1 MTACNSEKNSEN
13 KLASEN
19 RLISQN
25 SLVKT
30 HRQKKANSHQTFRLT
45 QLFST
50 QLDKWLIA
58 ACLGMMTALS
68 VIGLLMTSGWFI
80 SAAAMAGMVALGS
93 HSFNYLVPAAIIR
106 VMAMVRTA
114 GRYGEMMVSHHAV
127 FGLLQRLRVRF
138 FTQFA
143 RLPLAN
149 LSSTLQSTHAMHRL
163 THDIEVLNELPLR
176 VVSPWLVATT
186 ASLLVATL
194 LYQYEVN
201 PVLIAIFLIAGLMLP
216 AMLTWRSIKHARA
229 HQALA
234 ESRRVSLLNP
244 LSALTHLLIW
254 QRWQS
259 ELTAFNSL
267 DTQHTH
273 QQKRIQRA
281 QSLVMLIMQWLI
293 AAVLVGLLVGFYH
306 TSLVISVPML
316 LALFLGIMG
325 MTDLL
330 APLVTHSLALGNSLA
345 AKHQL
350 NELLNPSLQPSHHL
364 TPDLTHHLNHD
375 LAPLPIDVARLSAPL
390 TLTINQLAAK
400 MPQAIVGFKA
410 ISFTATQGTPVL
422 ITGRSGAGKSTLLQV
437 LAHELAPQQGSIEL
451 NGMDWL
457 ALPNTPA
464 LTGYLG
470 QQIDIFDQTLATNL
484 RLGSADAGDEQLWQ
498 VLDSVGLKDW
508 ARNQP
513 LQLQTPLG
521 EYGQAISGGQA
532 RRIAL
537 ARLLLSPKKILL
549 LDEPFAGLDKKSRE
563 ALWQMLVQ
571 HQQQGILIIVTHH
584 LWQTDQPINIVQL
597 PEPDVF
603 I

>member
-1 MTACNSEKNSEN
+1 MTDSNCEN
-13 KLASEN
+13 NSEN

-25 SLVKT
+25 NLVKT

-58 ACLGMMTALS
+58 ALLGIMTALS

-138 FTQFA
+138 FNQFA

-306 TSLVISVPML
+306 TPLVISVPML
-316 LALFLGIMG
+316 LALSLGIMG

-364 TPDLTHHLNHD
+364 NHD
-375 LAPLPIDVARLSAPL
+375 LAPLPIDVARLNAPL
-390 TLTINQLAAK
+390 TLTIHQLAGK

-410 ISFTATQGTPVL
+410 ISLTATQGIPVL

-457 ALPNTPA
+457 ALQNTPA

-484 RLGSADAGDEQLWQ
+484 RLGNTYASDEQLWQ
-498 VLDSVGLKDW
+498 VLGKVGLKDW
-508 ARNQP
+508 ARSQP

-563 ALWQMLVQ
+563 ALWQMLVK

-584 LWQTDQPINIVQL
+584 LWQTDHPINIVQL
-597 PEPDVF
+597 PEPDVL

>member
-1 MTACNSEKNSEN
+1 MTASNSEKNNEN
-13 KLASEN
+13 KLTSEN

-30 HRQKKANSHQTFRLT
+30 HPQKKANSHQTFRLT

-58 ACLGMMTALS
+58 ACLAMMTALS

-186 ASLLVATL
+186 AILLVATL

-201 PVLIAIFLIAGLMLP
+201 PMLIAIFLIAGVMLP

-306 TSLVISVPML
+306 TPLVISVPML

-364 TPDLTHHLNHD
+364 NHD
-375 LAPLPIDVARLSAPL
+375 LAPLPIDVARLNAPL
-390 TLTINQLAAK
+390 TLTIHQLAAK

-410 ISFTATQGTPVL
+410 ISLTATQGIPVL

-457 ALPNTPA
+457 ALHDTPA

-484 RLGSADAGDEQLWQ
+484 RLGNADASDEQLWQ
-498 VLDSVGLKDW
+498 ALGKVGLKDW
-508 ARNQP
+508 ARSQP

-584 LWQTDQPINIVQL
+584 LWQIECPINIVQL

>member
-1 MTACNSEKNSEN
+1 MTDSNSK
-13 KLASEN
+13 N

-25 SLVKT
+25 SFVKT
-30 HRQKKANSHQTFRLT
+30 HPQKKVNSHQTFRLT

-58 ACLGMMTALS
+58 ACLGIMTALS

-149 LSSTLQSTHAMHRL
+149 LSSTLHSTHAMHRL

-201 PVLIAIFLIAGLMLP
+201 LVLIATFLIAGLMLP

-259 ELTAFNSL
+259 ELTAFNSV

-306 TSLVISVPML
+306 TPLVISVPML
-316 LALFLGIMG
+316 LALSLGIMG

-330 APLVTHSLALGNSLA
+330 TPLVTHSLALGNSLA

-364 TPDLTHHLNHD
+364 NHD
-375 LAPLPIDVARLSAPL
+375 LAPLPIDVARLNAPL
-390 TLTINQLAAK
+390 TLTIHQLAAK

-410 ISFTATQGTPVL
+410 ISLTAAQGIPVL

-457 ALPNTPA
+457 ALHNTPA

-484 RLGSADAGDEQLWQ
+484 RLGNADASNEQLWQ
-498 VLDSVGLKDW
+498 VLGKVGLKDW
-508 ARNQP
+508 ARSQP

-537 ARLLLSPKKILL
+537 ARLLLSSKKILL

-584 LWQTDQPINIVQL
+584 LWQIDQPINIVQL

>member
-1 MTACNSEKNSEN
+1 MTASNKEHNSEN

-25 SLVKT
+25 SLIKT
-30 HRQKKANSHQTFRLT
+30 HPQKKANSHQTFRLT

-58 ACLGMMTALS
+58 ALLGIMTALS

-138 FTQFA
+138 FNQFA

-201 PVLIAIFLIAGLMLP
+201 PMLIAIFLIAGLMLP
-216 AMLTWRSIKHARA
+216 ALLTWRSIKHARA

-306 TSLVISVPML
+306 TPLVISVPML
-316 LALFLGIMG
+316 LALSLGIMG

-364 TPDLTHHLNHD
+364 NHD
-375 LAPLPIDVARLSAPL
+375 LAPLPIDVARLNAPL
-390 TLTINQLAAK
+390 TLTIHQLAAK

-410 ISFTATQGTPVL
+410 ISLTATQGIPVL

-457 ALPNTPA
+457 ALHDTPA

-484 RLGSADAGDEQLWQ
+484 RLGNADASDEQLWQ
-498 VLDSVGLKDW
+498 VLGKVGLKDW
-508 ARNQP
+508 ARSQP

-584 LWQTDQPINIVQL
+584 LWQTECPINIVQL
-597 PEPDVF
+597 PEPGVF

>member
-1 MTACNSEKNSEN
+1 M
-13 KLASEN
+13 
-19 RLISQN
+19 SQN
-25 SLVKT
+25 NLVKT

-58 ACLGMMTALS
+58 ALLGIMTALS

-138 FTQFA
+138 FNQFA

-163 THDIEVLNELPLR
+163 THDIEILNELPLR

-201 PVLIAIFLIAGLMLP
+201 PMLIAIFLIAGLMLP
-216 AMLTWRSIKHARA
+216 ALLTWRSIKHARA

-306 TSLVISVPML
+306 TPLIISVPML
-316 LALFLGIMG
+316 LALSLGIMG

-350 NELLNPSLQPSHHL
+350 NELLNPSLQPSHY
-364 TPDLTHHLNHD
+364 LNHD
-375 LAPLPIDVARLSAPL
+375 LAPLPIDVARLNAPL

-410 ISFTATQGTPVL
+410 ISLTATQGIPVL

-457 ALPNTPA
+457 ALQNTPA

-484 RLGSADAGDEQLWQ
+484 RLGRADASNEQLWQ
-498 VLDSVGLKDW
+498 VLGKVGLKDW
-508 ARNQP
+508 ARSQP

-563 ALWQMLVQ
+563 ALWQMLVK

-584 LWQTDQPINIVQL
+584 LWQTDHPINIVQL
-597 PEPDVF
+597 PEPDVL

>member
-1 MTACNSEKNSEN
+1 MTASNKEHNSEN
-13 KLASEN
+13 KLVGEN
-19 RLISQN
+19 RLINQN
-25 SLVKT
+25 SLVNT
-30 HRQKKANSHQTFRLT
+30 HPQKKANSHQTFRLT

-50 QLDKWLIA
+50 QLDKWFIA

-163 THDIEVLNELPLR
+163 THNIEVLNELPLR

-259 ELTAFNSL
+259 ELTAFNSV

-273 QQKRIQRA
+273 QQKRIQRT

-306 TSLVISVPML
+306 TPLVISVPML

-364 TPDLTHHLNHD
+364 TPDLT
-375 LAPLPIDVARLSAPL
+375 PLPIDVARLDAPL

-410 ISFTATQGTPVL
+410 ISLTATQGIPVL

-457 ALPNTPA
+457 ASHDTPA

-470 QQIDIFDQTLATNL
+470 QQIDIFDQTLVTNL
-484 RLGSADAGDEQLWQ
+484 RLGNADASDEQLWQ
-498 VLDSVGLKDW
+498 VLGKVGLKDW
-508 ARNQP
+508 ARSQP
-513 LQLQTPLG
+513 LQLKTPLG

-584 LWQTDQPINIVQL
+584 LWQTECPINIVQL
-597 PEPDVF
+597 PEPDVL

>member
-1 MTACNSEKNSEN
+1 MTDSN
-13 KLASEN
+13 SEN

-25 SLVKT
+25 SFVKT
-30 HRQKKANSHQTFRLT
+30 HPQKKANSHQTFRLT

-58 ACLGMMTALS
+58 ALLGIMTALS

-138 FTQFA
+138 FNQFA

-201 PVLIAIFLIAGLMLP
+201 PMLIAIFLIAGLMLP
-216 AMLTWRSIKHARA
+216 ALLTWRSIKHARA

-259 ELTAFNSL
+259 ELTAFNSV

-306 TSLVISVPML
+306 TPLVISVPML

-364 TPDLTHHLNHD
+364 NHD
-375 LAPLPIDVARLSAPL
+375 LAPLPIDVARLNAPL

-410 ISFTATQGTPVL
+410 ISLTATQGIPVL

-457 ALPNTPA
+457 ALQNTPA

-470 QQIDIFDQTLATNL
+470 QQIDIFAQTLATNL
-484 RLGSADAGDEQLWQ
+484 RLGNADASDEQLWQ
-498 VLDSVGLKDW
+498 VLGKVGLKDW
-508 ARNQP
+508 ARSQP

-584 LWQTDQPINIVQL
+584 LWQTECPINIVQL
-597 PEPDVF
+597 PEPDVL

>member
-1 MTACNSEKNSEN
+1 MAAPNSENNSEN

-25 SLVKT
+25 SFVKT
-30 HRQKKANSHQTFRLT
+30 HTQKKANSHQTFRLT

-58 ACLGMMTALS
+58 ALLGIMTALS

-138 FTQFA
+138 FNQFA

-186 ASLLVATL
+186 ASFLVATL
-194 LYQYEVN
+194 LYQHEVN
-201 PVLIAIFLIAGLMLP
+201 PVLIATFLIAGLMLP
-216 AMLTWRSIKHARA
+216 AMLTWRSIKHARV

-259 ELTAFNSL
+259 ELTAFNSV

-306 TSLVISVPML
+306 TPLVISVPML

-330 APLVTHSLALGNSLA
+330 APLVTHSLAFGNSLA

-364 TPDLTHHLNHD
+364 NHD
-375 LAPLPIDVARLSAPL
+375 LAPLPIDVARLNAPL
-390 TLTINQLAAK
+390 TLIINQLAAK

-410 ISFTATQGTPVL
+410 ISLTATQGIPVL
-422 ITGRSGAGKSTLLQV
+422 ITGRSGAGKSTMLQV

-451 NGMDWL
+451 NGVDWL

-464 LTGYLG
+464 LIGYLG

-484 RLGSADAGDEQLWQ
+484 KLGSADASDEQLWQ
-498 VLDSVGLKDW
+498 VLGKVGLKNW
-508 ARNQP
+508 ARSQP

-537 ARLLLSPKKILL
+537 ARLLLTPKKIML

-563 ALWQMLVQ
+563 ALWQMLIQ

-584 LWQTDQPINIVQL
+584 LWQTEYPINIVQL

>member
-1 MTACNSEKNSEN
+1 MTDSNSK
-13 KLASEN
+13 N

-25 SLVKT
+25 SRVNT
-30 HRQKKANSHQTFRLT
+30 HRQKESNSHQTFRLT

-58 ACLGMMTALS
+58 ACLGIMTALS

-138 FTQFA
+138 FNQFA

-201 PVLIAIFLIAGLMLP
+201 PMLIAIFLIAGLMLP

-306 TSLVISVPML
+306 TPLVISVPML

-364 TPDLTHHLNHD
+364 NHD
-375 LAPLPIDVARLSAPL
+375 LAPLPIDVARLNAPL
-390 TLTINQLAAK
+390 TLTIHQLAGK

-410 ISFTATQGTPVL
+410 ISLTATQGIPVL

-457 ALPNTPA
+457 ALHNTPA

-484 RLGSADAGDEQLWQ
+484 RLGNTYASDEQLWQ
-498 VLDSVGLKDW
+498 VLGKVGLKDW
-508 ARNQP
+508 ARSQP

-584 LWQTDQPINIVQL
+584 LWQTECPIHIVQL

>member
-1 MTACNSEKNSEN
+1 MTDSN
-13 KLASEN
+13 SEN
-19 RLISQN
+19 RLINQN
-25 SLVKT
+25 SFVKT
-30 HRQKKANSHQTFRLT
+30 HPQKKSNSHQTFRLT

-138 FTQFA
+138 FNQFA

-216 AMLTWRSIKHARA
+216 AMLTWRSIKHATA

-259 ELTAFNSL
+259 ELTAFNSV

-306 TSLVISVPML
+306 TPLVISVPML

-325 MTDLL
+325 MIDLL

-350 NELLNPSLQPSHHL
+350 NELFNPSLQPSHHL
-364 TPDLTHHLNHD
+364 NHD
-375 LAPLPIDVARLSAPL
+375 LAPLLIDVARLNAPL
-390 TLTINQLAAK
+390 TLTIDQLAGK

-410 ISFTATQGTPVL
+410 ISLTATQGIPVL

-437 LAHELAPQQGSIEL
+437 LARELAPQQGSIEL

-484 RLGSADAGDEQLWQ
+484 RLGNADASDEQLWQ
-498 VLDSVGLKDW
+498 VLGKVGLKDW

-537 ARLLLSPKKILL
+537 ARLLLTPKKILL

-584 LWQTDQPINIVQL
+584 LWQTECPINIVQL

>member
-1 MTACNSEKNSEN
+1 MTASNKEHNSEN

-25 SLVKT
+25 SLIKT
-30 HRQKKANSHQTFRLT
+30 HPQKKANSHQTFRLT

-58 ACLGMMTALS
+58 ALLGIMTALS

-138 FTQFA
+138 FNQFA

-201 PVLIAIFLIAGLMLP
+201 PMLIAIFLIAGLMLP
-216 AMLTWRSIKHARA
+216 ALLTWRSIKHARA

-254 QRWQS
+254 QRWQC
-259 ELTAFNSL
+259 ELTAFNSV

-306 TSLVISVPML
+306 TPLVISVPML

-330 APLVTHSLALGNSLA
+330 APLVTHSLAFGNSLA

-364 TPDLTHHLNHD
+364 NHD
-375 LAPLPIDVARLSAPL
+375 LAPLPIDVARLNAPL
-390 TLTINQLAAK
+390 TLIINQLAAK

-410 ISFTATQGTPVL
+410 ISLTATQGIPVL
-422 ITGRSGAGKSTLLQV
+422 ITGRSGAGKSTMLQV

-451 NGMDWL
+451 NGVDWL

-464 LTGYLG
+464 LIGYLG

-484 RLGSADAGDEQLWQ
+484 RLGNADASDEQLWQ
-498 VLDSVGLKDW
+498 VLGKVGLKNW
-508 ARNQP
+508 ARSQP

-537 ARLLLSPKKILL
+537 ARLLLTPKKIML

-563 ALWQMLVQ
+563 ALWQMLIQ

-584 LWQTDQPINIVQL
+584 LWQTEYPINIVQL

>member
-1 MTACNSEKNSEN
+1 MTASNKEHNSEN

-19 RLISQN
+19 RLINQN
-25 SLVKT
+25 SFVKT
-30 HRQKKANSHQTFRLT
+30 HPQKKANSHQTFRLT

-58 ACLGMMTALS
+58 ALLGIMTALS

-80 SAAAMAGMVALGS
+80 SAAAMAGIVALGS

-114 GRYGEMMVSHHAV
+114 GRYGEMMVSHHAM

-138 FTQFA
+138 FNQFA

-273 QQKRIQRA
+273 QQKRIQRT

-306 TSLVISVPML
+306 TPLVISVPML

-364 TPDLTHHLNHD
+364 NHD
-375 LAPLPIDVARLSAPL
+375 LAPLPIDAARLNAPL

-410 ISFTATQGTPVL
+410 ISLTATQGIPVL

-451 NGMDWL
+451 SGMDWL
-457 ALPNTPA
+457 ALHNTPA

-484 RLGSADAGDEQLWQ
+484 RLGNADASDEQLWQ
-498 VLDSVGLKDW
+498 VLGKVGLKDW

-537 ARLLLSPKKILL
+537 ARLLLTPKKILL

-584 LWQTDQPINIVQL
+584 IWQTECPINIVQL

>member
-1 MTACNSEKNSEN
+1 MTDSTSEKNSEN

-19 RLISQN
+19 RLINQN
-25 SLVKT
+25 SLITT
-30 HRQKKANSHQTFRLT
+30 HRQKKSNSHQTFRLT

-58 ACLGMMTALS
+58 ACLAMMTALS

-80 SAAAMAGMVALGS
+80 SAAAMTGMVALGS

-127 FGLLQRLRVRF
+127 FGLLRRLRVRF
-138 FTQFA
+138 FNQFA

-201 PVLIAIFLIAGLMLP
+201 PMLIAIFLIAGLMLP

-306 TSLVISVPML
+306 TPLVISVPML

-364 TPDLTHHLNHD
+364 NHD
-375 LAPLPIDVARLSAPL
+375 LAPLPIDAARLNAPL

-410 ISFTATQGTPVL
+410 ISLTATQGIPVL

-451 NGMDWL
+451 SGMDWL
-457 ALPNTPA
+457 ALHNTPA

-484 RLGSADAGDEQLWQ
+484 RLGNADASDEQLWQ
-498 VLDSVGLKDW
+498 VLGKVGLKDW
-508 ARNQP
+508 ARSQP

-537 ARLLLSPKKILL
+537 ARLLLTPKKILL

-584 LWQTDQPINIVQL
+584 LWQTECPINIVQL

>member
-1 MTACNSEKNSEN
+1 MTAPNSEKNSEN

-30 HRQKKANSHQTFRLT
+30 HLQKKAHSHQTFRLT

-58 ACLGMMTALS
+58 ACLGIMTALS

-138 FTQFA
+138 FNQFA

-186 ASLLVATL
+186 ASFLVATL
-194 LYQYEVN
+194 LYQHEVN
-201 PVLIAIFLIAGLMLP
+201 PVLIATFLIAGLMLP
-216 AMLTWRSIKHARA
+216 AMLTWRSIKHASA

-259 ELTAFNSL
+259 ELTAFNSV

-306 TSLVISVPML
+306 TPLVISVPML

-375 LAPLPIDVARLSAPL
+375 LASLPIDVARLNAPL

-410 ISFTATQGTPVL
+410 ISLTATQGIPVL

-451 NGMDWL
+451 SGMDWL
-457 ALPNTPA
+457 ALHNTPA

-484 RLGSADAGDEQLWQ
+484 RLGNADASDEQLWQ
-498 VLDSVGLKDW
+498 VLGKVGLKDW

-537 ARLLLSPKKILL
+537 ARLLLTPKKILL

-584 LWQTDQPINIVQL
+584 LWQTECPINIVQL
-597 PEPDVF
+597 PEPDVL

>member
-1 MTACNSEKNSEN
+1 MTDSNCEN
-13 KLASEN
+13 NSEN

-25 SLVKT
+25 NLVKT

-58 ACLGMMTALS
+58 ALLGIMTALS

-138 FTQFA
+138 FNQFA

-186 ASLLVATL
+186 ASLLVAIL
-194 LYQYEVN
+194 LYQYDVN
-201 PVLIAIFLIAGLMLP
+201 PMLIAIFLIAGLMLP
-216 AMLTWRSIKHARA
+216 ALLTWRSIKHARA

-306 TSLVISVPML
+306 TPLIISVPML
-316 LALFLGIMG
+316 LALSLGIMG

-350 NELLNPSLQPSHHL
+350 NELLNPSLQS
-364 TPDLTHHLNHD
+364 NHYLKPD
-375 LAPLPIDVARLSAPL
+375 LAPLPIDVARLNAPL
-390 TLTINQLAAK
+390 TLTIHQLAAK

-410 ISFTATQGTPVL
+410 ISLTATQGIPVL

-457 ALPNTPA
+457 ALQNTPA

-484 RLGSADAGDEQLWQ
+484 RLGNTYASDEQLWQ
-498 VLDSVGLKDW
+498 VLGKVGLKDW
-508 ARNQP
+508 ARSQP

-563 ALWQMLVQ
+563 ALWQMLVK

-584 LWQTDQPINIVQL
+584 LWQTDHPINIVQL
-597 PEPDVF
+597 PEPDVL

>member
-1 MTACNSEKNSEN
+1 MTDSNCEN
-13 KLASEN
+13 NSEN

-25 SLVKT
+25 NLVKT

-58 ACLGMMTALS
+58 ALLGIMTALS

-138 FTQFA
+138 FNQFA

-163 THDIEVLNELPLR
+163 THDIEILNELPLR

-201 PVLIAIFLIAGLMLP
+201 PMLIAIFLIAGLMLP
-216 AMLTWRSIKHARA
+216 ALLTWRSIKHARA

-306 TSLVISVPML
+306 TPLIISVPML
-316 LALFLGIMG
+316 LALSLGIMG

-350 NELLNPSLQPSHHL
+350 NELLNPSLQPSHY
-364 TPDLTHHLNHD
+364 LNHD
-375 LAPLPIDVARLSAPL
+375 LAPLPIDVARLNAPL

-410 ISFTATQGTPVL
+410 ISLTATQGIPVL

-457 ALPNTPA
+457 ALQNTPA

-484 RLGSADAGDEQLWQ
+484 RLGRADASNEQLWQ
-498 VLDSVGLKDW
+498 VLGKVGLKDW
-508 ARNQP
+508 ARSQP

-563 ALWQMLVQ
+563 ALWQMLVK

-584 LWQTDQPINIVQL
+584 LWQTDHPINIVQL
-597 PEPDVF
+597 PEPDVL

>member
-1 MTACNSEKNSEN
+1 MTDSNCEN
-13 KLASEN
+13 NSEN

-25 SLVKT
+25 NLVKT

-58 ACLGMMTALS
+58 ALLGIMTALS

-201 PVLIAIFLIAGLMLP
+201 PMLIAIFLIAGLMLP

-306 TSLVISVPML
+306 TPLVISVPML

-364 TPDLTHHLNHD
+364 NHD
-375 LAPLPIDVARLSAPL
+375 LAPLPIDAARLNAPL

-410 ISFTATQGTPVL
+410 ISLTATQGIPVL

-451 NGMDWL
+451 SGMDWL

-484 RLGSADAGDEQLWQ
+484 RLGNADASDEQLWQ
-498 VLDSVGLKDW
+498 VLGKVGLKDW
-508 ARNQP
+508 ARSQP

-584 LWQTDQPINIVQL
+584 LWQTECPINIVQL

>member
-1 MTACNSEKNSEN
+1 MTAPNSEKNSEN
-13 KLASEN
+13 KFASEN
-19 RLISQN
+19 RLISQK

-30 HRQKKANSHQTFRLT
+30 HLQKKANSHQTFRLT

-58 ACLGMMTALS
+58 ALLGIMTALS

-138 FTQFA
+138 FNQFA

-163 THDIEVLNELPLR
+163 THDIDVLNELPLR

-201 PVLIAIFLIAGLMLP
+201 PMLIAIFLIAGLMLP

-306 TSLVISVPML
+306 TPLIISVPML
-316 LALFLGIMG
+316 LALSLGIMG

-364 TPDLTHHLNHD
+364 NHD
-375 LAPLPIDVARLSAPL
+375 LAPLPIDVARLNAPL

-410 ISFTATQGTPVL
+410 ISLTATQGIPVL

-457 ALPNTPA
+457 ALHNTPA

-484 RLGSADAGDEQLWQ
+484 RLGNTYASDEQLWQ
-498 VLDSVGLKDW
+498 VLGKVGLKDW
-508 ARNQP
+508 ARSQP

-584 LWQTDQPINIVQL
+584 LWQTECPIHIVQL
-597 PEPDVF
+597 PEPDVL

>member
-1 MTACNSEKNSEN
+1 MTAPNSEKNSEN

-19 RLISQN
+19 RHINQN
-25 SLVKT
+25 SLITT

-58 ACLGMMTALS
+58 ALLGIMTALS

-138 FTQFA
+138 FNQFA

-201 PVLIAIFLIAGLMLP
+201 PMLIAIFLIAGLMLP

-306 TSLVISVPML
+306 TPLVISVPML

-364 TPDLTHHLNHD
+364 NHD
-375 LAPLPIDVARLSAPL
+375 LAPLPIDVARLNAPL
-390 TLTINQLAAK
+390 TLTIHQLAGK

-410 ISFTATQGTPVL
+410 ISLTATQGIPVL

-437 LAHELAPQQGSIEL
+437 LARELAPQQGSIEL

-457 ALPNTPA
+457 ALHNTPA

-484 RLGSADAGDEQLWQ
+484 RLGNADASDEQLWQ
-498 VLDSVGLKDW
+498 VLGKVGLKDW
-508 ARNQP
+508 ARSQP

-584 LWQTDQPINIVQL
+584 LWQTECPINIVQL
-597 PEPDVF
+597 PEPDVL

>member
-1 MTACNSEKNSEN
+1 MTDSNCEN
-13 KLASEN
+13 NSEN

-25 SLVKT
+25 NLVKT

-58 ACLGMMTALS
+58 ALLGIMTALS

-138 FTQFA
+138 FNQFA

-163 THDIEVLNELPLR
+163 THDIEILNELPLR

-201 PVLIAIFLIAGLMLP
+201 PMLIAIFLIAGLMLP
-216 AMLTWRSIKHARA
+216 ALLTWRSIKHARA

-306 TSLVISVPML
+306 TPLVISVPML

-364 TPDLTHHLNHD
+364 NHD
-375 LAPLPIDVARLSAPL
+375 LAPLPIDVARLNAPL
-390 TLTINQLAAK
+390 TLTIHQLAGK

-410 ISFTATQGTPVL
+410 ISLTATQGIPVL

-457 ALPNTPA
+457 ALQNTPA

-484 RLGSADAGDEQLWQ
+484 RLGNADASDEQLWQ
-498 VLDSVGLKDW
+498 VLGKVGLKDW
-508 ARNQP
+508 ARSQP

-563 ALWQMLVQ
+563 ALWQMLVK

-584 LWQTDQPINIVQL
+584 LWQTDHPINIVQL
-597 PEPDVF
+597 PEPDVL

>member
-1 MTACNSEKNSEN
+1 MTAPNSEKNSEN

-19 RLISQN
+19 RLISQK

-30 HRQKKANSHQTFRLT
+30 HLQKKANSHQTFRLT

-58 ACLGMMTALS
+58 ACLGIMTALL

-127 FGLLQRLRVRF
+127 FGLLRRLRVRF
-138 FTQFA
+138 FNQFA

-186 ASLLVATL
+186 ASLLVAIL

-201 PVLIAIFLIAGLMLP
+201 PVLIGIFLIAGLMLP

-306 TSLVISVPML
+306 TPLIISVPML

-350 NELLNPSLQPSHHL
+350 NELLNPSLQPSHYL
-364 TPDLTHHLNHD
+364 KPD
-375 LAPLPIDVARLSAPL
+375 LAPLPIDAARLNAPL

-410 ISFTATQGTPVL
+410 ISLTATQGIPVL

-451 NGMDWL
+451 SGMDWL
-457 ALPNTPA
+457 ALHNTPA

-484 RLGSADAGDEQLWQ
+484 RLGSADASDEQLWQ
-498 VLDSVGLKDW
+498 VLSKVGLKDW

-537 ARLLLSPKKILL
+537 ARLLLTPKKILL

>member
-1 MTACNSEKNSEN
+1 
-13 KLASEN
+13 
-19 RLISQN
+19 
-25 SLVKT
+25 
-30 HRQKKANSHQTFRLT
+30 
-45 QLFST
+45 
-50 QLDKWLIA
+50 
-58 ACLGMMTALS
+58 MTALS

-138 FTQFA
+138 FNQFA

-201 PVLIAIFLIAGLMLP
+201 PMLIAIFLIAGLMLP
-216 AMLTWRSIKHARA
+216 ALLTWRSIKHARA

-306 TSLVISVPML
+306 TPLVISVPML
-316 LALFLGIMG
+316 LALSLGIMG

-364 TPDLTHHLNHD
+364 NHD
-375 LAPLPIDVARLSAPL
+375 LAPLPIDVARLNAPL
-390 TLTINQLAAK
+390 TLTIHQLAAK

-410 ISFTATQGTPVL
+410 ISLTATQGIPVL

-457 ALPNTPA
+457 ALHDTPA

-484 RLGSADAGDEQLWQ
+484 RLGNADASDEQLWQ
-498 VLDSVGLKDW
+498 VLGKVGLKDW
-508 ARNQP
+508 ARSQP

-584 LWQTDQPINIVQL
+584 LWQTECPINIVQL

>member
-1 MTACNSEKNSEN
+1 MTDSNCEN
-13 KLASEN
+13 NSEN

-25 SLVKT
+25 SFVKT
-30 HRQKKANSHQTFRLT
+30 HRQKKVNSHQTFRLT

-58 ACLGMMTALS
+58 ALLGILTALS

-138 FTQFA
+138 FNQFA

-216 AMLTWRSIKHARA
+216 ALLTWRSIKHARA

-306 TSLVISVPML
+306 TPLVISVPML

-330 APLVTHSLALGNSLA
+330 TPLVTHSLALGNSLA

-364 TPDLTHHLNHD
+364 NHD
-375 LAPLPIDVARLSAPL
+375 LAPLPIDAARLNAPL
-390 TLTINQLAAK
+390 TLTIHQLAAK

-410 ISFTATQGTPVL
+410 ISLTATQGIPVL

-451 NGMDWL
+451 SGMDWL
-457 ALPNTPA
+457 ALHNTPA

-484 RLGSADAGDEQLWQ
+484 RLGNADASDEQLWQ
-498 VLDSVGLKDW
+498 VLGKVGLKDW
-508 ARNQP
+508 ARSQP

-537 ARLLLSPKKILL
+537 ARLLLTPKKILL

-584 LWQTDQPINIVQL
+584 LWQIECPINIVQL

>member
-1 MTACNSEKNSEN
+1 MTASN
-13 KLASEN
+13 SEN

-30 HRQKKANSHQTFRLT
+30 HPQKKANSHQTFRLT

-58 ACLGMMTALS
+58 ALLGIMTALS

-138 FTQFA
+138 FNQFS

-194 LYQYEVN
+194 LYQHEVN
-201 PVLIAIFLIAGLMLP
+201 PVLIATFLIAGLMLP

-306 TSLVISVPML
+306 TPLVISVPML

-350 NELLNPSLQPSHHL
+350 NELLNPSLQPSHY
-364 TPDLTHHLNHD
+364 LNHD
-375 LAPLPIDVARLSAPL
+375 LAPLPIDVARLNAPL
-390 TLTINQLAAK
+390 TLTIHQLAGK

-410 ISFTATQGTPVL
+410 ISLTATQGIPVL

-457 ALPNTPA
+457 ALQNTPA

-484 RLGSADAGDEQLWQ
+484 RLGNTYASDEQLWQ
-498 VLDSVGLKDW
+498 VLGKVGLKDW
-508 ARNQP
+508 ARSQP

-563 ALWQMLVQ
+563 ALWQMLVK

-584 LWQTDQPINIVQL
+584 LWQTDHPINIVQL
-597 PEPDVF
+597 PEPDVL

>member
-1 MTACNSEKNSEN
+1 MTDSNCEN
-13 KLASEN
+13 NSEN

-25 SLVKT
+25 SFVKT
-30 HRQKKANSHQTFRLT
+30 HRQKKVNSHQTFRLT

-58 ACLGMMTALS
+58 ALLGILTALS

-138 FTQFA
+138 FNQFA

-216 AMLTWRSIKHARA
+216 ALLTWRSIKHARA

-306 TSLVISVPML
+306 TPLVISVPML

-330 APLVTHSLALGNSLA
+330 TPLVTHSLALGNSLA

-364 TPDLTHHLNHD
+364 NHD
-375 LAPLPIDVARLSAPL
+375 LAPLPIDAARLNAPL
-390 TLTINQLAAK
+390 TLTIHQLAAK

-410 ISFTATQGTPVL
+410 ISLTATQGIPVL

-451 NGMDWL
+451 SGMDWL
-457 ALPNTPA
+457 ALHNTPA

-484 RLGSADAGDEQLWQ
+484 RLGNADASDEQLWQ
-498 VLDSVGLKDW
+498 VLGKVGLKDW
-508 ARNQP
+508 ARSQP

-537 ARLLLSPKKILL
+537 ARLLLTPKKILL

-584 LWQTDQPINIVQL
+584 LWQTECPINIVQL

>member
-1 MTACNSEKNSEN
+1 MTDSNCEN
-13 KLASEN
+13 NSEN

-25 SLVKT
+25 NLVKT

-58 ACLGMMTALS
+58 ALLGIMTALS

-138 FTQFA
+138 FNQFA

-149 LSSTLQSTHAMHRL
+149 LSITLQSTHAMHRL

-194 LYQYEVN
+194 LYQYDVN
-201 PVLIAIFLIAGLMLP
+201 PVLITIFLIAGLMLP

-306 TSLVISVPML
+306 TPLVISVPML

-364 TPDLTHHLNHD
+364 NHD
-375 LAPLPIDVARLSAPL
+375 LAPLPIDVARLNAPL
-390 TLTINQLAAK
+390 TLTIHQLAGK

-410 ISFTATQGTPVL
+410 ISLTATQGIPVL

-457 ALPNTPA
+457 ALQNTPA

-484 RLGSADAGDEQLWQ
+484 RLGNTYASDEQLWQ
-498 VLDSVGLKDW
+498 VLGKVGLKDW
-508 ARNQP
+508 ARSQP

-563 ALWQMLVQ
+563 ALWQMLVK

-584 LWQTDQPINIVQL
+584 LWQTECPINIVQL
-597 PEPDVF
+597 PEPDVL

>member
-1 MTACNSEKNSEN
+1 MTASNKEHNSEN

-25 SLVKT
+25 SLIKT
-30 HRQKKANSHQTFRLT
+30 HPQKKANSHQTFRLT

-58 ACLGMMTALS
+58 ALLGIMTALS

-138 FTQFA
+138 FNQFA

-201 PVLIAIFLIAGLMLP
+201 PMLIAIFLIAGLMLP
-216 AMLTWRSIKHARA
+216 ALLTWRSIKHARA

-306 TSLVISVPML
+306 TPLVISVPML
-316 LALFLGIMG
+316 LALSLGIMG

-364 TPDLTHHLNHD
+364 NHD
-375 LAPLPIDVARLSAPL
+375 LAPLPIDVARLNAPL
-390 TLTINQLAAK
+390 TLTIHQLAAK

-410 ISFTATQGTPVL
+410 ISLTATQGIPVL

-457 ALPNTPA
+457 ALHDTPA

-484 RLGSADAGDEQLWQ
+484 RLGNADASDEQLWQ
-498 VLDSVGLKDW
+498 VLGKVGLKDW
-508 ARNQP
+508 ARSQP

-584 LWQTDQPINIVQL
+584 LWQTECPINIVQL

>member
-1 MTACNSEKNSEN
+1 MTASTNEKNSEN

-30 HRQKKANSHQTFRLT
+30 HPQKKANSHQTFRLT

-58 ACLGMMTALS
+58 ACLGIMTALS

-201 PVLIAIFLIAGLMLP
+201 PVLIATFLIAGLMLP
-216 AMLTWRSIKHARA
+216 ALLTWRSIKHARA

-259 ELTAFNSL
+259 ELTAFNSV

-306 TSLVISVPML
+306 TPLVISVPML
-316 LALFLGIMG
+316 LALFLGIIG

-364 TPDLTHHLNHD
+364 NHD

-390 TLTINQLAAK
+390 TLTIHQLAAK

-410 ISFTATQGTPVL
+410 ISLTATQGTPVL

-457 ALPNTPA
+457 ALHDTPA

-484 RLGSADAGDEQLWQ
+484 RLGNADTSDEQLWQ
-498 VLDSVGLKDW
+498 VLDKVGLKDW

-537 ARLLLSPKKILL
+537 ARLLLTPKKILL

-584 LWQTDQPINIVQL
+584 IWQTECPINIVQL

>member
-1 MTACNSEKNSEN
+1 MTAPNSEKNSEN
-13 KLASEN
+13 KFASEN
-19 RLISQN
+19 RLISQK

-58 ACLGMMTALS
+58 ALLGIMTALS

-138 FTQFA
+138 FNQFS

-201 PVLIAIFLIAGLMLP
+201 PMLIAIFLIAGLMLP

-306 TSLVISVPML
+306 TPLVISVPML

-364 TPDLTHHLNHD
+364 TPDL
-375 LAPLPIDVARLSAPL
+375 APLPIDAARLNAPL

-410 ISFTATQGTPVL
+410 ISLTATQGIPVL

-457 ALPNTPA
+457 ALHDTPA

-484 RLGSADAGDEQLWQ
+484 RLGNADASDEQLWQ
-498 VLDSVGLKDW
+498 VLGKVGLKDW

-537 ARLLLSPKKILL
+537 ARLLLTPKKILL

-584 LWQTDQPINIVQL
+584 LWQTECPINIVQL

>member
-1 MTACNSEKNSEN
+1 MTAPNSEKNSEN

-25 SLVKT
+25 SLVNT
-30 HRQKKANSHQTFRLT
+30 HLQKKAHSHQTFRLT

-58 ACLGMMTALS
+58 ACLGIMTALS

-149 LSSTLQSTHAMHRL
+149 LSSTLQSTHVMHRL

-186 ASLLVATL
+186 ASFLVATL
-194 LYQYEVN
+194 LYQHEVN
-201 PVLIAIFLIAGLMLP
+201 PVLIATFLIAGLMLP

-259 ELTAFNSL
+259 ELTAFNSV

-306 TSLVISVPML
+306 TPLVISVPML

-364 TPDLTHHLNHD
+364 TPDL
-375 LAPLPIDVARLSAPL
+375 APLPIDVARLNAPL

-410 ISFTATQGTPVL
+410 ISLTATQGIPVL

-451 NGMDWL
+451 SGMDWL

-484 RLGSADAGDEQLWQ
+484 RLGNADASDEQLWQ
-498 VLDSVGLKDW
+498 VLGKVGLKDW
-508 ARNQP
+508 ARSQP

-563 ALWQMLVQ
+563 ALWQMLVK

-584 LWQTDQPINIVQL
+584 LWQTECPINIVQL

>member
-1 MTACNSEKNSEN
+1 MTAPNSEKNSEN

-58 ACLGMMTALS
+58 ACLGIMTALS

-138 FTQFA
+138 FNQFA

-186 ASLLVATL
+186 ASLLVAIL
-194 LYQYEVN
+194 LYQYDVN
-201 PVLIAIFLIAGLMLP
+201 PVLITIFLIAGLMLP
-216 AMLTWRSIKHARA
+216 AMLTWCSIKHARA

-259 ELTAFNSL
+259 ELTAFNSV

-306 TSLVISVPML
+306 TPLVISVPML

-364 TPDLTHHLNHD
+364 NHD
-375 LAPLPIDVARLSAPL
+375 LAPLPIDFARLSAPL

-410 ISFTATQGTPVL
+410 ISLTATQGIPVL

-437 LAHELAPQQGSIEL
+437 LAHELAPQQGSIKL

-484 RLGSADAGDEQLWQ
+484 RLGNADASDEQLWQ
-498 VLDSVGLKDW
+498 VLGKVGLKDW
-508 ARNQP
+508 ACSQP

-537 ARLLLSPKKILL
+537 ARLLLTPKKILL

-563 ALWQMLVQ
+563 ALWQMLVR

-584 LWQTDQPINIVQL
+584 LWQTECPINIVQL
-597 PEPDVF
+597 PEPDVL

>member
-1 MTACNSEKNSEN
+1 MTDSNCEN
-13 KLASEN
+13 NSEN

-25 SLVKT
+25 RLVKT
-30 HRQKKANSHQTFRLT
+30 HLQKKANSHQTFRLT

-58 ACLGMMTALS
+58 ALLGILTALS

-138 FTQFA
+138 FNQFA

-186 ASLLVATL
+186 ASLLVAIS
-194 LYQYEVN
+194 LYQYGVN
-201 PVLIAIFLIAGLMLP
+201 PVLIATFLIAGLMLP
-216 AMLTWRSIKHARA
+216 ALLTWRSIKHARA

-306 TSLVISVPML
+306 TPLVISVPML
-316 LALFLGIMG
+316 LALSLGIMG

-364 TPDLTHHLNHD
+364 NHD
-375 LAPLPIDVARLSAPL
+375 LAPLPIDVARLNAPL
-390 TLTINQLAAK
+390 TLTIHQLAAK

-410 ISFTATQGTPVL
+410 ISLTATQGIPVL

-457 ALPNTPA
+457 ALHDTPA

-484 RLGSADAGDEQLWQ
+484 RLGSADASDEQLWQ
-498 VLDSVGLKDW
+498 VLGKVGLKDW
-508 ARNQP
+508 ARSQP

-584 LWQTDQPINIVQL
+584 LWQTECPINIVQL
-597 PEPDVF
+597 PEPGVF

>member
-1 MTACNSEKNSEN
+1 MTDSN
-13 KLASEN
+13 SEN
-19 RLISQN
+19 RLINQN
-25 SLVKT
+25 SFVKT
-30 HRQKKANSHQTFRLT
+30 HPQKRANSHQTFRLT

-58 ACLGMMTALS
+58 ACLGMMTALA

-114 GRYGEMMVSHHAV
+114 GRYGEMMVSHYAV

-143 RLPLAN
+143 RLPLVK

-163 THDIEVLNELPLR
+163 THDIEILNELPLR

-186 ASLLVATL
+186 AGLLVATL
-194 LYQYEVN
+194 LYQYEVK
-201 PVLIAIFLIAGLMLP
+201 PILIAIFLTAGLMLP
-216 AMLTWRSIKHARA
+216 ALLTWRSIKHARA
-229 HQALA
+229 HEALA

-267 DTQHTH
+267 DSQHTH
-273 QQKRIQRA
+273 QLKRIQRA
-281 QSLVMLIMQWLI
+281 QSLVMLIMHWLI

-306 TSLVISVPML
+306 TPLVISVPML

-364 TPDLTHHLNHD
+364 NHD
-375 LAPLPIDVARLSAPL
+375 LAPLPIDVARLNAPL

-410 ISFTATQGTPVL
+410 ISLTATQGIPVL

-457 ALPNTPA
+457 ALHNTPA

-484 RLGSADAGDEQLWQ
+484 RLGNTDASDEQLWQ
-498 VLDSVGLKDW
+498 VLGKVGLKDW

-563 ALWQMLVQ
+563 ALWQMLVK

-584 LWQTDQPINIVQL
+584 LWQTECPINIVQL

>member
-1 MTACNSEKNSEN
+1 MTDSN
-13 KLASEN
+13 SEN

-25 SLVKT
+25 SRVNT
-30 HRQKKANSHQTFRLT
+30 HRQKESNSHQTFRLN

-50 QLDKWLIA
+50 QLDKLLIA
-58 ACLGMMTALS
+58 ALLGIMTALS

-201 PVLIAIFLIAGLMLP
+201 PMLIAIFLIAGLMLP
-216 AMLTWRSIKHARA
+216 AMLTWRSIKHAST

-293 AAVLVGLLVGFYH
+293 AAVLLGLLVGFYH
-306 TSLVISVPML
+306 TPLVISVPML

-364 TPDLTHHLNHD
+364 NHD
-375 LAPLPIDVARLSAPL
+375 LAPLPIDAARLNAPL

-410 ISFTATQGTPVL
+410 ISLTATQGIPVL

-451 NGMDWL
+451 SGMDWL

-484 RLGSADAGDEQLWQ
+484 RLGNADASDEQLWQ
-498 VLDSVGLKDW
+498 VLGKVGLKDW

-537 ARLLLSPKKILL
+537 ARLLLTPKKILL

-563 ALWQMLVQ
+563 ALWQMLIQ

-584 LWQTDQPINIVQL
+584 LWQIECPINIVQL

>member
-1 MTACNSEKNSEN
+1 MTAPNSEKNSEN

-19 RLISQN
+19 RLISQK

-30 HRQKKANSHQTFRLT
+30 HLQKKANSHQTFRLT

-58 ACLGMMTALS
+58 ACLGIMTALS

-138 FTQFA
+138 FNQFA

-201 PVLIAIFLIAGLMLP
+201 PMLIAIFLIAGLMLP
-216 AMLTWRSIKHARA
+216 AMLTWRSIKHAST

-273 QQKRIQRA
+273 QQQRIQRA

-306 TSLVISVPML
+306 TPLVTSVPML
-316 LALFLGIMG
+316 LALSLGIMG

-330 APLVTHSLALGNSLA
+330 TPLVTHSLALGNSLA

-364 TPDLTHHLNHD
+364 NHD
-375 LAPLPIDVARLSAPL
+375 LAPLPIDAARLNAPL

-410 ISFTATQGTPVL
+410 ISLTATQGIPVL

-451 NGMDWL
+451 SGMDWL
-457 ALPNTPA
+457 ALHDTPA

-484 RLGSADAGDEQLWQ
+484 RLGNADASDEQLWQ
-498 VLDSVGLKDW
+498 VLGKVGLKDW
-508 ARNQP
+508 ARSQP

-537 ARLLLSPKKILL
+537 ARLLLTPKKILL

-584 LWQTDQPINIVQL
+584 LWQTECPINIVQL

>member
-1 MTACNSEKNSEN
+1 MTAPNSEKNSEN
-13 KLASEN
+13 KLASE
-19 RLISQN
+19 N

-58 ACLGMMTALS
+58 ACLGIMTALS

-127 FGLLQRLRVRF
+127 FGLLRRLRVRF
-138 FTQFA
+138 FNQFA

-194 LYQYEVN
+194 LYQYEIN
-201 PVLIAIFLIAGLMLP
+201 PMLIAIFLIAGLMLP
-216 AMLTWRSIKHARA
+216 AMLTCCSIKHARA

-306 TSLVISVPML
+306 TPLVISVPML

-364 TPDLTHHLNHD
+364 NHD
-375 LAPLPIDVARLSAPL
+375 LAPLPIDVARLNAPL

-410 ISFTATQGTPVL
+410 ISLTATQGIPVL
-422 ITGRSGAGKSTLLQV
+422 ITGRSGVGKSTLLQV

-451 NGMDWL
+451 SGMDWL

-484 RLGSADAGDEQLWQ
+484 RLGNADASDEQLWQ
-498 VLDSVGLKDW
+498 VLGKVGLKDW
-508 ARNQP
+508 ARSQP

-537 ARLLLSPKKILL
+537 ARLLLTPKKILL

-584 LWQTDQPINIVQL
+584 LWQTECPINIVQL

>member
-1 MTACNSEKNSEN
+1 M
-13 KLASEN
+13 
-19 RLISQN
+19 
-25 SLVKT
+25 
-30 HRQKKANSHQTFRLT
+30 QKKAHSHQTFRLT

-58 ACLGMMTALS
+58 ACLGIMTALS

-138 FTQFA
+138 FNQFA

-186 ASLLVATL
+186 AILLVATL

-216 AMLTWRSIKHARA
+216 AMLTWISIKQARA

-259 ELTAFNSL
+259 ELTAFNRV

-306 TSLVISVPML
+306 TPLVISVPML

-350 NELLNPSLQPSHHL
+350 NELLNPSLKHSHYL
-364 TPDLTHHLNHD
+364 AHHLNHD
-375 LAPLPIDVARLSAPL
+375 LAPLPIDVARLNAPL

-410 ISFTATQGTPVL
+410 ISLTATQGIPVL

-437 LAHELAPQQGSIEL
+437 LAHELAPQQGSIKL

-484 RLGSADAGDEQLWQ
+484 RLGSADASDEQLWQ
-498 VLDSVGLKDW
+498 VLGKVGLKDW
-508 ARNQP
+508 ARNQL

-571 HQQQGILIIVTHH
+571 HQQQGILIIITHH
-584 LWQTDQPINIVQL
+584 LWQTECPINIVQL